1 MLYSR
6 FSGIVGKEDKMN
18 IKQYSKNADKTI
30 NFDMSEEERLLQ
42 GVVGMT
48 GESAETMDIIKK
60 IHFQKH
66 KLTKEK
72 RNHLIEEIGDVM
84 WYANLLIKTL
94 NTTWEEVLEVNNTKL
109 AKRYPKGHFDTND
122 SINRTV

>member
-1 MLYSR
+1 
-6 FSGIVGKEDKMN
+6 MN

-66 KLTKEK
+66 KLTEEK

-122 SINRTV
+122 SINRIV